1 MGAFFPCDLLFSM
14 LLGIFTYV
22 KTPTVSVGFG
32 QGGRAVIYQ
41 DPQIAFSLCLGTP
54 EADPE
59 I

>member
-1 MGAFFPCDLLFSM
+1 M

-41 DPQIAFSLCLGTP
+41 DPQIALSLSLGTP